1 MPRRVDEASNDN
13 VSLFNRVSP
22 NMKDKQMK
30 QIAVIG
36 SVVID
41 LAVQTPRLPTRGETL
56 LANNFKIGPGGKG
69 ANAAVAVQRAGAAA
83 VLLGCIGDDE
93 FGRMEM
99 AALREEGV
107 DVDAVTIHPEASTGV
122 GIAMIDADGEN
133 TILGVLGANDY
144 LSSDNVTQVVALHQD
159 TLDGILVNFEVPEPA
174 VAAAVQLGV
183 DYGIPVIVDA
193 GPARPYA
200 PETWRNCTILTP
212 NKQETET
219 LVGYPVSDDATAERA
234 ARELLRIGPSAVVL
248 HRGAR
253 GALLVTSDD
262 TIHIPSFSVDVVDTT
277 GAGDAFSG
285 TLSVAMAE
293 GLPLVDATRR
303 ANAAGA
309 LAVTRLGTL
318 PIMPT
323 RQEVDTFLKHQ
334 SEEKTG

>member
-1 MPRRVDEASNDN
+1 M
-13 VSLFNRVSP
+13 
-22 NMKDKQMK
+22 
-30 QIAVIG
+30 
-36 SVVID
+36 
-41 LAVQTPRLPTRGETL
+41 
-56 LANNFKIGPGGKG
+56 
-69 ANAAVAVQRAGAAA
+69 
-83 VLLGCIGDDE
+83 LLGCIGDDE

-159 TLDGILVNFEVPEPA
+159 TLDGILVNFEVPEPV

-212 NKQETET
+212 NNRKPKSWWAIRSQMMQQQNVLRVNSQNRTECRGPT
-219 LVGYPVSDDATAERA
+219 SGSAWCPSRNVGRHDSH
-234 ARELLRIGPSAVVL
+234 SK
-248 HRGAR
+248 
-253 GALLVTSDD
+253 
-262 TIHIPSFSVDVVDTT
+262 FSVDVVDTT

-293 GLPLVDATRR
+293 GMPLVDATVVPTPL
-303 ANAAGA
+303 APSCHPFGNAAHHAHPSGSRY
-309 LAVTRLGTL
+309 VFETS
-318 PIMPT
+318 
-323 RQEVDTFLKHQ
+323 K
-334 SEEKTG
+334 

>member
-1 MPRRVDEASNDN
+1 
-13 VSLFNRVSP
+13 
-22 NMKDKQMK
+22 MKDKRMK

-56 LANNFKIGPGGKG
+56 LADNFKIGPGGKG

-83 VLLGCIGDDE
+83 VLLGCIGDDD

-107 DVDAVTIHPEASTGV
+107 NVDAVAIHPEASTGV

-144 LSSDNVTQVVALHQD
+144 FSPNDVKQALALHRE
-159 TLDGILVNFEVPEPA
+159 TLNSILVNFEVPEPA

-193 GPARPYA
+193 GPARPYT

-212 NKQETET
+212 NEQETET
-219 LVGYPVSDDATAERA
+219 LVGYPVSDDGTAEQA
-234 ARELLRIGPSAVVL
+234 ARELLGMGPRAVIL

-253 GALLVTSDD
+253 GALLVTPDD

-285 TLSVAMAE
+285 ALSVAVAE
-293 GLPLVDATRR
+293 GLPLVDAIRR

-318 PIMPT
+318 PVMPT

>member
-1 MPRRVDEASNDN
+1 
-13 VSLFNRVSP
+13 
-22 NMKDKQMK
+22 MK

-56 LANNFKIGPGGKG
+56 LADNLKIGPGGKG
-69 ANAAVAVQRAGAAA
+69 ANAAVAVQRAGGAA

-99 AALREEGV
+99 AALQKEGV
-107 DVDAVTIHPEASTGV
+107 EVDAVTIHPEASTGV
-122 GIAMIDADGEN
+122 GIAMIDPDGEN

-144 LSSDNVTQVVALHQD
+144 LSSDDVRRALTLHRE
-159 TLDGILVNFEVPEPA
+159 TLDSILVNFEVPEPT

-193 GPARPYA
+193 GPARPYT
-200 PETWRNCTILTP
+200 PETWRGCTILTP
-212 NKQETET
+212 NEQETET
-219 LVGYPVSDDATAERA
+219 LVGYPISDDGTAERA
-234 ARELLRIGPSAVVL
+234 AHELLGMGPSAIVL
-248 HRGAR
+248 HRGAH

-262 TIHIPSFSVDVVDTT
+262 TIHIPSFSVNVVDTT

-285 TLSVAMAE
+285 ALSVAVAE
-293 GLPLVDATRR
+293 GLPLVDAIRR

-318 PIMPT
+318 PIMPN
-323 RQEVDTFLKHQ
+323 RQEVDTFLENQ
-334 SEEKTG
+334 SEE

>member
-1 MPRRVDEASNDN
+1 M
-13 VSLFNRVSP
+13 
-22 NMKDKQMK
+22 
-30 QIAVIG
+30 
-36 SVVID
+36 
-41 LAVQTPRLPTRGETL
+41 
-56 LANNFKIGPGGKG
+56 
-69 ANAAVAVQRAGAAA
+69 
-83 VLLGCIGDDE
+83 LLGCIGDDD

-99 AALREEGV
+99 AALQAEGV

-144 LSSDNVTQVVALHQD
+144 LSPDDVTQALALHQD

-174 VAAAVQLGV
+174 VAVAVQMGV
-183 DYGIPVIVDA
+183 DYGVPVIVDA
-193 GPARPYA
+193 GPARPYT

-212 NKQETET
+212 NEQETET
-219 LVGYPVSDDATAERA
+219 LVGYPISDDATAERA
-234 ARELLRIGPSAVVL
+234 ARELLGMGPSAVVL
-248 HRGAR
+248 HRGAH
-253 GALLVTSDD
+253 GALLVTPDD

-285 TLSVAMAE
+285 ALSVAVAE
-293 GLPLVDATRR
+293 GLPLMDAVRR

-323 RQEVDTFLKHQ
+323 RQEVDAFLEDQLEH
-334 SEEKTG
+334 